1 MAKDFK
7 QMEGVDYNE
16 HSPQRLDLRVALVV
30 PVASLDHMDV
40 ATAFLYA
47 KLEEE
52 TYGDNPKGMAP
63 VGGEGKVW

>member
-1 MAKDFK
+1 MR
-7 QMEGVDYNE
+7 

-30 PVASLDHMDV
+30 LVASLDHMDV
-40 ATAFLYA
+40 ATVFLYA

-52 TYGDNPKGMAP
+52 TYGDNPEGVAL